1 MGGNSSLN
9 FNMQWFTLTF
19 KFMFLNWGKFI
30 ENSLKVELLNYLKLN
45 KSKGFKKYEIGWQ

>member
-45 KSKGFKKYEIGWQ
+45 KSKGFKKYEVSWQ